1 MAMTKIDNVNYQA
14 IIIGSG
20 QGGNPL
26 AIDFARAGWKTAL
39 IEKEKVGGSCINYG
53 CTPTK
58 TMVASARVA
67 HLARRGD
74 DYGVESSGLK
84 IDMKAVI
91 DRKRKVVDS
100 FRSGSEKKIDDAEN
114 LDFFHGEA
122 RFTGA
127 REIEVLTDDDNK
139 RKLEGD
145 RIFID
150 TGLRPAT
157 PSIDGLEDV
166 PYLNSTSIM
175 ELESVPEHLVIIGG
189 GYIGLEF
196 GQMFRRFGSQ
206 VTIIHRGKQLLSRE
220 DEDIAGEVARILK
233 DDGIKIV
240 LNASPNSVKK
250 SDNGGISLT
259 LNSPDGAKTVEGSHL
274 LLAAGR
280 IPNTEMLNLDSA
292 GIKYDE
298 KGFIKSNNRLE
309 TNVEGVYVIGDIK
322 GGPAFTHISYDDYR
336 VLKANILDGK
346 NVTIDYRM
354 IPYTVF
360 IDPQLGR
367 VGLNETQAKEK
378 GYNFKI
384 AKIPM
389 SYVARALETDESR
402 GIMKAVVDMDTKKI
416 LGCSIL
422 GFEGGEIMNMIQ
434 VAMMG
439 NLPYTA
445 LRDGVF
451 AHPTLG
457 ESLNTLF
464 ATIDN

>member
-1 MAMTKIDNVNYQA
+1 MVKSNVEKYQA

-26 AIDFARAGWKTAL
+26 ALDLARTGWKTAL
-39 IEKEKVGGSCINYG
+39 IEKNKVGGSCINYG

-67 HLARRGD
+67 YLAGRGK

-84 IDMKAVI
+84 IDMKAII
-91 DRKRKVVDS
+91 DRKRKVVES
-100 FRSGSEKKIDDAEN
+100 FRSGSEKKINDAEK

-122 RFTGA
+122 RFTA
-127 REIEVLTDDDNK
+127 TREIEVLTNDGNR

-150 TGLRPAT
+150 TGSRPAT

-166 PYLNSTSIM
+166 PYLNSTSIL
-175 ELESVPEHLVIIGG
+175 ELQSVPEHLITIGG

-196 GQMFRRFGSQ
+196 GQMFRRFGSE

-220 DEDIAGEVARILK
+220 DEDIAGEVSKIL
-233 DDGIKIV
+233 DEDGIDV
-240 LNASPNSVKK
+240 LLNADPVSVTKTKDGKISISVK
-250 SDNGGISLT
+250 SN
-259 LNSPDGAKTVEGSHL
+259 DGDLEIDGSHL
-274 LLAAGR
+274 LLATGR
-280 IPNTEMLNLDSA
+280 IPNTDMLNLDAA
-292 GIKYDE
+292 GIDYDE
-298 KGFIKSNNRLE
+298 RGFIKSNNRLE
-309 TNVEGVYVIGDIK
+309 TNIEGVYVIGDIK

-336 VLKANILDGK
+336 VLKANLLDGI
-346 NVTIDYRM
+346 NTTIENRL

-367 VGLNETQAKEK
+367 VGLTEKQAKEN
-378 GYNFKI
+378 GHNYKI
-384 AKIPM
+384 AKMPM
-389 SYVARALETDESR
+389 SYIARALETDESR
-402 GIMKAVVDMDTKKI
+402 GIMKAVVDMDTGKI

-434 VAMMG
+434 VAMLG
-439 NLPYTA
+439 DLSYTT

-464 ATIDN
+464 ATIDS

>member
-1 MAMTKIDNVNYQA
+1 MTKIDNLNYQA

-26 AIDFARAGWKTAL
+26 AIDLARAGWKTAL

-67 HLARRGD
+67 HLARRGN

-91 DRKRKVVDS
+91 GRKRKVVDS
-100 FRSGSEKKIDDAEN
+100 FRSGSEKKINDAEN

-122 RFTGA
+122 RFTAA
-127 REIEVLTDDDNK
+127 REIEVLTSDGNK

-145 RIFID
+145 KIFID
-150 TGLRPAT
+150 TGSRPAT
-157 PSIDGLEDV
+157 PSIDGLEEV
-166 PYLNSTSIM
+166 PYLNSTSIL
-175 ELESVPEHLVIIGG
+175 EIESVPEHLVIIGG

-196 GQMFRRFGSQ
+196 GQMFRRFGSE

-220 DEDIAGEVARILK
+220 DEDIAEEVAKILTE
-233 DDGIKIV
+233 DGINIV
-240 LNASPNSVKK
+240 LNASPKGVKK
-250 SDNGGISLT
+250 SFNSGISLT
-259 LNSPDGAKTVEGSHL
+259 LKSPDGAKNVEGSHL

-280 IPNTEMLNLDSA
+280 IPNTDLLSLDSA
-292 GIKYDE
+292 GIEYDDR
-298 KGFIKSNNRLE
+298 GYIKSNNRLE
-309 TNVEGVYVIGDIK
+309 TNVDGVYVIGDIR

-336 VLKANILDGK
+336 VLKANILNSK
-346 NVTIDYRM
+346 NVTIDNRM

-367 VGLNETQAKEK
+367 VGLTENQAKEK

-384 AKIPM
+384 AKMPM

-402 GIMKAVVDMDTKKI
+402 GIMKAAVDMDTGKI

-434 VAMMG
+434 IAMMG

-464 ATIDN
+464 ATIDS